1 MDDILF
7 EILKVVIMVAVLL
20 VTRYL
25 VPWLKSKIDYETVDA
40 VSKWVTEAVL
50 WAEQVYYAKTGPERK
65 QIVVDYI
72 KLLLTQKNIS
82 ITDEQ
87 LNTLIEAAVKQMR
100 IAENSDITIKTE
112 EVKI

>member
-50 WAEQVYYAKTGPERK
+50 WA
-65 QIVVDYI
+65 
-72 KLLLTQKNIS
+72 
-82 ITDEQ
+82 
-87 LNTLIEAAVKQMR
+87 
-100 IAENSDITIKTE
+100 
-112 EVKI
+112 